1 LLSEINLFPTDV
13 DVIGRFL
20 LAHDKVGLKRSIL
33 SAIFQLGLHGTV
45 HRRKNQGQIC
55 CEVIVSG
62 KRGKVN
68 RFRKT
73 LPQEGMQYTEEE
85 GRPSIENV
93 QLLQTGIPLDVV
105 CFLISVV

>member
-1 LLSEINLFPTDV
+1 VN
-13 DVIGRFL
+13 VIGRFL
-20 LAHDKVGLKRSIL
+20 LTHDKVGLKRSVL
-33 SAIFQLGLHGTV
+33 STIFRLGLHGTV
-45 HRRKNQGQIC
+45 HRKNDQGQIC

-73 LPQEGMQYTEEE
+73 LPEEGMQYTEEE
-85 GRPSIENV
+85 GHPSLENV
-93 QLLQTGIPLDVV
+93 QLLQTGLTPDVV